1 MYISLLSRSE
11 KKVSINIITLVLEDK
26 RNQQGQRFQE
36 KFFISYDSLYAL
48 NQFLRSKRLWYFL
61 NLKKSLE
68 SALDIPLSLLFWKRK
83 CFCVCVCVAK
93 SLSFSIPL
101 VDSRKKRCAK
111 KNGGGIFLVQED
123 SKNIR
128 WANGLQ
134 IWGWHLSIF
143 RKDWISEI
151 LISRDL

>member
-1 MYISLLSRSE
+1 M
-11 KKVSINIITLVLEDK
+11 VLEDK

-83 CFCVCVCVAK
+83 CFCVCVCCK
-93 SLSFSIPL
+93 IFEFFHPFSWF
-101 VDSRKKRCAK
+101 KKKALCK
-111 KNGGGIFLVQED
+111 KKVGGIFLVQED